1 MKRIISILF
10 AAVLLLP
17 VSCQQETVEVFAS
30 FETDRETYGPM
41 EPVVIKNTTVVENSV
56 IAICKWEWAGNVS
69 YDFEPEGIKF

>member
-41 EPVVIKNTTVVENSV
+41 EPVVIETME
-56 IAICKWEWAGNVS
+56 IVS
-69 YDFEPEGIKF
+69 E